1 MILDENKVK
10 HVEDLAR
17 LNLNDEEIL
26 IYQKQLGAILEDIS
40 KIENVDVDSFDM
52 MISPCSDINKYGTEG
67 EMLSREE
74 IFKNVKHER
83 DSYILVPKVIND

>member
-10 HVEDLAR
+10 HVADLAR